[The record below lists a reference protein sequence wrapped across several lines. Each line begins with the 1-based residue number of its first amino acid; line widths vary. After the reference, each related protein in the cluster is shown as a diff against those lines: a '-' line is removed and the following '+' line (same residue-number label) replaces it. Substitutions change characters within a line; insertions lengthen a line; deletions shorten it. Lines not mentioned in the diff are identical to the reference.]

1 MINSP
6 SRARSLSVDGQIE
19 PQTYFPELRKLLADW
34 YHEHKR
40 DLPWRQA
47 TDPYRIWISE
57 VILQQTRVEQGRDY
71 YHRFIER
78 FPDAQSL
85 AEATEDEVLK
95 MWEGLG
101 YYSRAR
107 NLHRA
112 AQMVV
117 SDFGGCIPRSQK
129 EILQLPGIGDYTAA
143 AILSFAFDLPYAAVD
158 GNVFRV
164 VSRLLHIDS
173 PIDTPQGKKIFAAWA
188 DALLDR
194 ENPATHNQAMMEF
207 GALHCTP
214 TSPACLLC
222 PLRRFC
228 LADVAGCV
236 HTLPV
241 KKGGLRISNR
251 YLYYIYVRV
260 ITPSGAYTYI
270 RRRPAG
276 DIWQGLYEFP
286 CIELDKK
293 ASLESLLQTTE
304 VSVLLQ
310 ITSGSM
316 GSHPFKTFKHQLTH
330 RNLWMHGYL
339 LTALLDDVPEIEGF
353 RSIPEEQLA
362 DYALPRALHLL
373 IDSLPS
379 R

>member
-34 YHEHKR
+34 YHAHKR
-40 DLPWRQA
+40 DLPWRQT

-173 PIDTPQGKKIFAAWA
+173 PI
-188 DALLDR
+188 
-194 ENPATHNQAMMEF
+194 
-207 GALHCTP
+207 
-214 TSPACLLC
+214 
-222 PLRRFC
+222 
-228 LADVAGCV
+228 
-236 HTLPV
+236 
-241 KKGGLRISNR
+241 
-251 YLYYIYVRV
+251 
-260 ITPSGAYTYI
+260 
-270 RRRPAG
+270 
-276 DIWQGLYEFP
+276 
-286 CIELDKK
+286 
-293 ASLESLLQTTE
+293 
-304 VSVLLQ
+304 
-310 ITSGSM
+310 
-316 GSHPFKTFKHQLTH
+316 
-330 RNLWMHGYL
+330 
-339 LTALLDDVPEIEGF
+339 
-353 RSIPEEQLA
+353 
-362 DYALPRALHLL
+362 
-373 IDSLPS
+373 
-379 R
+379 